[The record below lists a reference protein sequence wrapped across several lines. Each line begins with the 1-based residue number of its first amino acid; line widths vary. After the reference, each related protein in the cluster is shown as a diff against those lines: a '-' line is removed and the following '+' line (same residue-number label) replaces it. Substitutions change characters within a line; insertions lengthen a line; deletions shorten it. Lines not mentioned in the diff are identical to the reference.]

1 MSLASGTRL
10 GPHEV
15 VGLIGE
21 GGTGEVYEAR
31 DTRLDLTVAIK
42 VLPSELSAD
51 ADPSTGSGSSRGST
65 NSSRPE
71 LAEGRAKS
79 RDERRARFEYDP
91 PAIHFV
97 GVPPRCDDVASDG
110 QRFCGSRVRSAP
122 PFPPVTQVSLIRNW
136 FEELKRKVPA
146 RAS

>member
-51 ADPSTGSGSSRGST
+51 A
-65 NSSRPE
+65 
-71 LAEGRAKS
+71 
-79 RDERRARFEYDP
+79 ERRARFEYDP
-91 PAIHFV
+91 PPFTSLASRRAATTSHPMGSGSAGAGS
-97 GVPPRCDDVASDG
+97 GVLR
-110 QRFCGSRVRSAP
+110 RSHP
-122 PFPPVTQVSLIRNW
+122 SPKSV
-136 FEELKRKVPA
+136 
-146 RAS
+146 